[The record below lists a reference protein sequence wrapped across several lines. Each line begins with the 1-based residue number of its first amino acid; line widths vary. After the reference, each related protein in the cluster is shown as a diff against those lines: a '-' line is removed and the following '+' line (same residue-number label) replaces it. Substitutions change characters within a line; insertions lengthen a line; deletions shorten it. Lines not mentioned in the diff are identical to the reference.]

1 MKLREMLA
9 LIGGPTFLDDRAGRL
24 SGSSDELYDDD
35 TIVIHLNEAQ
45 RQLCMEAWVL
55 EDTTTA
61 AVCSIALVANQTDY
75 ALHDSI
81 LGVKYIRLSDSE
93 VDLIRVGYNDNRL
106 HSIRP
111 LNEPDFWDVNIP
123 LIENSGRPTRW
134 SADIGTRTA
143 RLRAKPDSDS
153 ALLTAQLAVVRTP
166 LADMSTATP
175 EACPEVHPNYHM
187 LLCQYAAGCCA
198 TGGDVD
204 AGLAGK
210 GARWLKNWDAGLERA
225 RRMRQRLQTTQPQF
239 RFGGWVS
246 RGR

>member
-9 LIGGPTFLDDRAGRL
+9 IVGGSTFLDDRAGRL
-24 SGSSDELYDDD
+24 SGASDELYDDE
-35 TIVIHLNEAQ
+35 TITVHLNEGQ

-61 AVCSIALVANQTDY
+61 AVCQLTLVEDQTDY

-81 LGVKYIRLSDSE
+81 LGVKYMRLSDSE

-143 RLRAKPDSDS
+143 RLRAKPDADS
-153 ALLTAQLAVVRTP
+153 ALLTANMAVVRTP
-166 LADMSTATP
+166 IVDLTVTSP
-175 EACPEVHPNYHM
+175 ESSPEVHPNYHM
-187 LLCQYAAGCCA
+187 LLCTYAAGCCA
-198 TGGDVD
+198 SGGDVD
-204 AGLAGK
+204 NGLSAK
-210 GARWLKNWDAGLERA
+210 GARWLKNWQAGLDQA
-225 RRMRQRLQTTQPQF
+225 RRMRQRLQTTQPQV
-239 RFGGWVS
+239 RFGGWVN
-246 RGR
+246 GR